1 MEGLRAAVGEI
12 NAAPQVPPAPPIV
25 VIISGQS
32 GVGKDSVIREVQK
45 RRPNLH
51 FVVTAASRAPRPG
64 EVHGVD
70 YLFVSKDEFEEWIR
84 EGRMLE
90 HAVVY
95 GEYKGVPRQQVD
107 DALAKGTDVVL
118 RLDVQG
124 AATVRRVLPEA
135 ISIFLV
141 ASSEEELVNRLVSRD
156 TESADKLLLRV
167 ETARKE
173 AERIKEFD
181 YVVVNR
187 EGQMEE
193 AVAAICGIIDAEKCK
208 TSRRLRGQT

>member
-1 MEGLRAAVGEI
+1 
-12 NAAPQVPPAPPIV
+12 
-25 VIISGQS
+25 
-32 GVGKDSVIREVQK
+32 
-45 RRPNLH
+45 
-51 FVVTAASRAPRPG
+51 
-64 EVHGVD
+64 
-70 YLFVSKDEFEEWIR
+70 
-84 EGRMLE
+84 MLE